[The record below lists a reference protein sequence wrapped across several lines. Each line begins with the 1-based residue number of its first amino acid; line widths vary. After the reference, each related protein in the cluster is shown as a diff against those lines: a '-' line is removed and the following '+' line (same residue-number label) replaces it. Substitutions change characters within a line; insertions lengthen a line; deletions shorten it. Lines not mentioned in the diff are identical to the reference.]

1 MKTIIAISNNGK
13 TGKTES
19 LRVLAKM
26 LLENYP
32 DVKKAGNKF
41 VNVPPNGD
49 FRFVAEIKSKKIGI
63 ESEGNPDSLLKERLG
78 DLTQLGCEIIFC
90 TSRTRG
96 ETVKTIE
103 EVAKKNGFQVTWTST
118 YQAVNT
124 EKHRFFNELKA
135 KHLWELVEKMHLFD

>member
-1 MKTIIAISNNGK
+1 MKTIVALSNNGK

-26 LLENYP
+26 LLKSYP
-32 DVKKAGNKF
+32 DVKNAGGKF
-41 VNVPPNGD
+41 VEVPSYGD
-49 FRFVAEIKSKKIGI
+49 FRFVAEINSKKIGI

-78 DLTQLGCEIIFC
+78 DLTKLGCEIIFC

-103 EVAKKNGFQVTWTST
+103 EVAESNGFQIVWTST
-118 YQAVNT
+118 YQAKDP

-135 KHLWELVEKMHLFD
+135 KHLWELVQKLNLL